1 MNFGFAVLLS
11 GFAIA
16 ASAATPEEAAS
27 LFEAKKWQ
35 DAAAAYQEL
44 VSADPANANA
54 WLRLAQARAAA
65 GETGRAL
72 EALQSGAATGQLV
85 YQAVMAAPELTAL
98 HGDARFRAL
107 IEPLKPCTAAEYRHF
122 DFWLGD
128 WDESSTPSP
137 GRVSRNRN
145 SRINDGS
152 NQLELYTTP
161 TGYAG
166 TRMKFYD
173 ATLKLWHQTWIDN
186 QGGALYLEGS
196 LQGKSMVLSTTAGK
210 ESVQRITWTPLD
222 DGRVRQHW
230 EATTDAGKTWSTVF
244 DGYYAKRAGP

>member
-1 MNFGFAVLLS
+1 LKFALAVLLS
-11 GFAIA
+11 SFAVTA
-16 ASAATPEEAAS
+16 FAATPEEAAS

-35 DAAAAYQEL
+35 EAAVAYQEL

-54 WLRLAQARAAA
+54 WLRLARARAAA
-65 GETGRAL
+65 GETDRAL
-72 EALQSGAATGQLV
+72 EALKSGAATGQFV

-98 HGDARFRAL
+98 HGDARFAAL

-128 WDESSTPSP
+128 WDVSSPASP
-137 GRVSRNRN
+137 GRVSRNRI
-145 SRINDGS
+145 SRIHDGCTV
-152 NQLELYTTP
+152 LEQYTTP
-161 TGYAG
+161 SGYTG
-166 TRMKFYD
+166 TSLNFYD
-173 ATLKLWHQTWIDN
+173 VQRKLWHQTWIDN

-244 DGYYAKRAGP
+244 DGYYAKRAAP